1 MSRQVRGAIELVPCA
16 PMMQEVPTAAE
27 TSDEALMLAYGRGEA
42 RAFETLY
49 ARHRGPLFRFIG
61 RSVRDRALVD
71 ELFQETWSRVIA
83 ARTRYRPDARFTTYL
98 MQIAHNLIVDH
109 FRRSRPTVQGEAA
122 ERALDELAAPSTE
135 RPDAVLGEFEQAR
148 QLQLALEGLPEEQ
161 RLAFL
166 MRMEQGLGVEEIAQ
180 ATGVGHETAKSRLR
194 YAFARIR
201 ERLGG

>member
-1 MSRQVRGAIELVPCA
+1 MT
-16 PMMQEVPTAAE
+16 QEVPSAVE
-27 TSDEALMLAYGRGEA
+27 PVTSDEELMLAYGRGEV

-49 ARHRGPLFRFIG
+49 ARHRGTLYRFIG
-61 RSVRDRALVD
+61 RNVRDRSLVD
-71 ELFQETWSRVIA
+71 ELFQETWSRVVS

-122 ERALDELAAPSTE
+122 ERALGELAAPSSE
-135 RPDAVLGEFEQAR
+135 RPDAVLGEFEQTR
-148 QLQLALEGLPEEQ
+148 RLQLALEGLPEEQ
-161 RLAFL
+161 RLAFV